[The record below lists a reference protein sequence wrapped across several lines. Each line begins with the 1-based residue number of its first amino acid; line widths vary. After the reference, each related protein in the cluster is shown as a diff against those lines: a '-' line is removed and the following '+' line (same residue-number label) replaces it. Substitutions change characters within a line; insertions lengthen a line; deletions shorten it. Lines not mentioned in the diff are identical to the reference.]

1 MEPTLPVFL
10 YRLERHRLSEAIT
23 QQLPAVAQQL
33 GQEDADAAFT
43 FTRQELE
50 VMIEGLHL
58 RARFLLRE
66 KTNTKHQ
73 GTKQRIQD
81 QYDDGEKLRAKLR
94 EILRE
99 FWRQMVS
106 RADCS
111 NP

>member
-10 YRLERHRLSEAIT
+10 YRLERHMLSEAIT

-43 FTRQELE
+43 FTRPELE

-66 KTNTKHQ
+66 RTNTKHQ
-73 GTKQRIQD
+73 GTKQRIQN
-81 QYDDGEKLRAKLR
+81 QYDDG
-94 EILRE
+94 
-99 FWRQMVS
+99 
-106 RADCS
+106 
-111 NP
+111 

>member
-1 MEPTLPVFL
+1 MEPTIPVFL
-10 YRLERHRLSEAIT
+10 YRLERHMLSEAIT

-66 KTNTKHQ
+66 KKN
-73 GTKQRIQD
+73 TKQRIQD

-106 RADCS
+106 RAECS
-111 NP
+111 SP